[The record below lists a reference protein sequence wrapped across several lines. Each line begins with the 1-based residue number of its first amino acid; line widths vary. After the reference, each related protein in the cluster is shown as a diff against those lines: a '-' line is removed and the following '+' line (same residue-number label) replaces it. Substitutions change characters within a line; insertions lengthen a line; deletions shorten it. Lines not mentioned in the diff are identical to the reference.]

1 MVMDI
6 HLICASVKAKYFLF
20 WDLTFHFAK
29 SESNCPGFRL
39 RSLSYGGQVANRRR
53 PKADFGVSR
62 GYAGRGRR
70 AVLLIMLDFSSASL
84 TKTSRAALAPLPD
97 QTKSDRDHRP
107 TLAGAV
113 VKAFGLAIILGVVAT
128 AAPARALEVTGS
140 SGFLGEWEVTAT
152 VTETASGRTKDYRG
166 PLVMKHIGL
175 CSQNGPEQKTGELR
189 LQISASS
196 QLNAT
201 LSIPGTECTASGP
214 LSDGYIGTMIC
225 SDRQVIP
232 LRLRVK

>member
-1 MVMDI
+1 
-6 HLICASVKAKYFLF
+6 
-20 WDLTFHFAK
+20 
-29 SESNCPGFRL
+29 
-39 RSLSYGGQVANRRR
+39 
-53 PKADFGVSR
+53 
-62 GYAGRGRR
+62 
-70 AVLLIMLDFSSASL
+70 
-84 TKTSRAALAPLPD
+84 
-97 QTKSDRDHRP
+97 
-107 TLAGAV
+107 

-128 AAPARALEVTGS
+128 AAPAGALEVTGA

-152 VTETASGRTKDYRG
+152 VTETTSGRVRDYRG

-175 CSQNGPEQKTGELR
+175 CTQDGPVEKKGEMR

-201 LSIPGTECTASGP
+201 LSMPGTECTASGP
-214 LSDGYIGTMIC
+214 LSDGYNGTMTC